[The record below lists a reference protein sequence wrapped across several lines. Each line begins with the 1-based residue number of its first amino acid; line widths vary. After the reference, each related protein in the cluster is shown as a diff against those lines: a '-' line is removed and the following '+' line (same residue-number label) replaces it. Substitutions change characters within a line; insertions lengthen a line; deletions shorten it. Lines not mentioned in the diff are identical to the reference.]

1 MNMKIK
7 TNPFLA
13 AVFALLMISQISLV
27 AAESKPGPNAVTI
40 DNFSFTPQ
48 TLTVTVGTKV
58 TWTNKD
64 DVPHTVT
71 STDKQFGSRA
81 LDTDEK
87 FSFTFSTA
95 GTYNY
100 YCSVHPRML
109 GKVIVQAAK

>member
-1 MNMKIK
+1 MNKKIK
-7 TNPFLA
+7 TNPFLITL
-13 AVFALLMISQISLV
+13 FALFLISQSNLV
-27 AAESKPGPNAVTI
+27 AGETKPKPNEVTI
-40 DNFSFTPQ
+40 DNFCFSPQ
-48 TLTVTVGTKV
+48 TLTVPAGTKV

-87 FSFTFSTA
+87 FSFTFSTP

-109 GKVIVQAAK
+109 GKIIVQAK